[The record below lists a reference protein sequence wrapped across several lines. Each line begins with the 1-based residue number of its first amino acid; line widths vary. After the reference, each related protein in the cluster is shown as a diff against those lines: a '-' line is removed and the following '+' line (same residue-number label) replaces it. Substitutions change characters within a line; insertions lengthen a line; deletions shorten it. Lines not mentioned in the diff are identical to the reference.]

1 MLYALIKDNRV
12 AAFPYTID
20 QLKADHANVSFPNP
34 INQNILS
41 LYGMEPVVEY
51 EIPEVDSLTQSFSWG
66 QPELRDG
73 RWHQTWQVQ
82 QLSTEV
88 ASERVRDRRNQLLVA
103 SDWTQV
109 ADAPVNREAWAEYR
123 AELRDLPNQAG
134 FPFQVAW
141 PAPPNS

>member
-20 QLKADHANVSFPNP
+20 QLKADYPNVSFPNP
-34 INQNILS
+34 VNQNILS

-51 EIPEVDSLTQSFSWG
+51 EIPEVDSLTQSFRWG
-66 QPELRDG
+66 IPELRDG

-82 QLSTEV
+82 QLDPKQ
-88 ASERVRDRRNQLLVA
+88 ASERIRDHRNQLLLA

-109 ADAPVNREAWAEYR
+109 ADAPVDRAAWAEYR
-123 AELRDLPNQAG
+123 TQLRDLPNQPG
-134 FPFQVAW
+134 FPYQVAW
-141 PAPPNS
+141 PFAPNS